1 MKNKKTLNIITG
13 VIILLVG
20 SYFLYFREYF
30 DFKESISTSNPHSI
44 NKYIQDYPNGR
55 YIDQAKE
62 KLESVSYS
70 NVVRDSSYNS
80 ISDYMSLC
88 PNGKHIEEVSF
99 IQVCKYLSIAILRK
113 FKLNFPNSRFKSKIL
128 EKEEK
133 LWQYELKSFEDNVR
147 NLGINPTS
155 RNVTLFRNLLNQM
168 KSSNEYKITIKFDQK
183 IDLKD
188 YMDYSIDNRLYG
200 TENYD
205 YSNYGKPNF
214 SNVYPVKSNFDKEGI
229 ESLEIGVFEKVKGE
243 FEQIFTKDF
252 FEFDLIKS
260 NENKNLS
267 HGSANIQLSYT
278 IENQMLD
285 NIAPNLWV
293 YTESNNYSSTF
304 KGYVLGLDTQFGF
317 EFVIPQ
323 TQEKFTFKTKGS
335 PGDHISNFDDIGS
348 AYRTMIA
355 NTFDDFINQ
364 VTIKLGLGSGED

>member
-113 FKLNFPNSRFKSKIL
+113 
-128 EKEEK
+128 
-133 LWQYELKSFEDNVR
+133 YELKSFEDNVR

-260 NENKNLS
+260 NENKNLR

-317 EFVIPQ
+317 SQ
-323 TQEKFTFKTKGS
+323 YCDT
-335 PGDHISNFDDIGS
+335 
-348 AYRTMIA
+348 
-355 NTFDDFINQ
+355 
-364 VTIKLGLGSGED
+364 